1 MTDDINIL
9 EIDNDIKHSFEQEIS
24 NLDYYKTR
32 LKEIDATIA
41 TSSSYLSINTL
52 ENLKNNRESLSH
64 KINSIE
70 MMTDYNRYIIDTQQ
84 IIEKYKEI
92 LNTPVKVSFIG
103 KKSSTDTKKKA
114 DVVHQYLNS
123 IGKYYNIS
131 ASSPIISHFSHF
143 PYLSSNR
150 YLNTLN
156 SEDKYEKYD
165 KYDKCEKH
173 ETCECGFT
181 EFDIIED
188 NIKVCLSCGYQKE
201 CLIGVPSYKDMRRIN
216 VTKYTYD
223 RRVHFKDCI
232 NQYQAKQNST
242 IEQEV
247 YDKLEKEFQDNYI
260 LIDSPHRNIKY
271 KNVTKEH
278 ISLFLRNL
286 KYTKHYENVN
296 LIHYNLTGIK
306 PDNIAYLE
314 DVLLKDFDELTKAYD
329 AIYKNN
335 IERTNFINTQ
345 YVLYQLLKK
354 HKHPCKKEDFVML
367 KTIERQQF
375 HDTIMKT
382 LFDYLGWNFNA
393 YFY

>member
-9 EIDNDIKHSFEQEIS
+9 EIDAKIKDSFEKEIAS
-24 NLDYYKTR
+24 LDYYKTR
-32 LKEIDATIA
+32 LKEIETTIA
-41 TSSSYLSINTL
+41 NSSSYLSINTL
-52 ENLKNNRESLSH
+52 ENLKNNRRDLEL
-64 KINSIE
+64 KISSIE
-70 MMTDYNRYIIDTQQ
+70 MMTDYNRYIIDTREL
-84 IIEKYKEI
+84 IEKYKEI
-92 LNTPVKVSFIG
+92 LNTPIKVSFIG
-103 KKSSTDTKKKA
+103 KKSSVDSKLKS
-114 DVVHQYLNS
+114 DIINQYTTTVSNYYS
-123 IGKYYNIS
+123 ISTTTPQTNEKCDNC
-131 ASSPIISHFSHF
+131 SSP
-143 PYLSSNR
+143 
-150 YLNTLN
+150 
-156 SEDKYEKYD
+156 D
-165 KYDKCEKH
+165 
-173 ETCECGFT
+173 
-181 EFDIIED
+181 FDVIED
-188 NIKVCLSCGYQKE
+188 NIRVCTSCGYQKE
-201 CLIGVPSYKDMRRIN
+201 CLIGVPSYKDMKRIN

-242 IEQEV
+242 IEQDV
-247 YDKLEKEFQDNYI
+247 YDKLEKEFQNNYI
-260 LIDSPHRNIKY
+260 LVDSPHRNIKY

-306 PDNIAYLE
+306 PDNISYLE
-314 DVLLKDFDELTKAYD
+314 DILLKDFDELTRAYD

-375 HDTIMKT
+375 HDTIMKA